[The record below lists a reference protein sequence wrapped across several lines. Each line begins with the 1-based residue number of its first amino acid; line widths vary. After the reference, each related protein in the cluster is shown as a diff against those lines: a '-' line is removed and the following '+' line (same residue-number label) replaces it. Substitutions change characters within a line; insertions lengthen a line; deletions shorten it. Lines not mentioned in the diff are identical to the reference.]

1 MALWRLRGQQRE
13 RTGPSLGRVSGRGRA
28 ASLPQ
33 AARRLFSRM
42 MEVFAGFLMHSGH
55 QAGRLI
61 EFLPQFGE
69 LDNT

>member
-1 MALWRLRGQQRE
+1 
-13 RTGPSLGRVSGRGRA
+13 
-28 ASLPQ
+28 
-33 AARRLFSRM
+33 M